1 MTSCV
6 CFDKEGAWIKLGEVS
21 VRLTSLYL
29 LVMNQLHRCMIIFF
43 SFLKQANPKYKEFS
57 STYTSPMTE
66 RRQSLRMQQ
75 VCELS
80 SPVFKPAAA
89 ERARTRLKSSSKFL
103 AVFEKDLHVVL
114 SGRGRCRRHR
124 R

>member
-1 MTSCV
+1 
-6 CFDKEGAWIKLGEVS
+6 
-21 VRLTSLYL
+21 
-29 LVMNQLHRCMIIFF
+29 MNQAGGSISTADLLILTGYESTASLHDNFF

-103 AVFEKDLHVVL
+103 AVFEKDLHAVL